1 MKAQEQLMTDCH
13 TPPSNMVTNQADVLR
28 TCVEVGKLLTST
40 LNLKEILEL
49 IMIKV
54 SRLIR
59 AQHWS
64 LLLKNEV
71 SGELTFEIVVG
82 SDKALFDG
90 ISLKPDEGVASFVAE
105 TGKAM
110 FIPDVND
117 SPMFNKNI
125 DLKTGFTTRSIIC
138 LPLLIGGKS
147 IGVIEVI
154 NVEDMKIFEQEDF
167 PILTI
172 LADYAA
178 IAINNSRY
186 VDRIKK
192 MSIMDEY
199 TGLYNARY
207 LHQIL
212 DNHCNGADQKS
223 PLAVVFVD
231 IDNFKSIVDA
241 HGHLLG
247 TRLLKEVGETIS
259 NNISEQDILIKYGGD
274 EYIILLPGR
283 GKHEAVKRSE
293 NILRAIRESTY
304 LMSEAN
310 PARISAS
317 FGIASY
323 PEDATTKKE
332 LLISA
337 DNALFTIKHLTK
349 NGIGVA

>member
-1 MKAQEQLMTDCH
+1 MTDH
-13 TPPSNMVTNQADVLR
+13 HNPPSNVFANQTDTLR
-28 TCVEVGKLLTST
+28 TCVEIGKLLTST

-49 IMIKV
+49 IMLKV
-54 SRLIR
+54 SQLIR

-64 LLLKNEV
+64 LLLKNEE

-82 SDKALFDG
+82 IDKALFKG
-90 ISLKPDEGVASFVAE
+90 LCLLPGEGVAAHVAK
-105 TGKAM
+105 TGRAV

-117 SPMFNKNI
+117 SPLFNRKI
-125 DLKTGFTTRSIIC
+125 DLHTGFITRSIIC
-138 LPLLIGGKS
+138 LPLIYRGKCL
-147 IGVIEVI
+147 GVIEIV
-154 NVEDMKIFEQEDF
+154 NVKDMAIFELEDF

-178 IAINNSRY
+178 IAIENSRY
-186 VDRIKK
+186 VDKIKK

-212 DNHCNGADQKS
+212 DEFFSQTDQKI

-231 IDNFKSIVDA
+231 IDNFKSIVDTY
-241 HGHLLG
+241 GHLLG
-247 TRLLKEVGETIS
+247 TTLLKELGETIS
-259 NNISEQDILIKYGGD
+259 NNLSEQDILIKYGGD
-274 EYIILLPGR
+274 EYVIILPG
-283 GKHEAVKRSE
+283 KTKKEAVKHSE

-304 LMSEAN
+304 LKSEAE
-310 PARISAS
+310 PARIKAS

-323 PEDATTKKE
+323 PEDATAKKE

-337 DNALFTIKHLTK
+337 DNALFTIKNLTK
-349 NGIGVA
+349 NGIGIA